1 MSREQQ
7 AKNLLND
14 PLYNEAMDKLGESL
28 FNTWVNSGVK
38 EVESREQC
46 WLSLRLLDRIR
57 LHLTSIIETGEMA
70 EKIKEYHL

>member
-14 PLYNEAMDKLGESL
+14 PIYNEAMDKLGESL